1 MGYLGPPSYSPAQT
15 VGSADWNTYVR
26 DNLKAMASNTLLYL
40 GSSITIGAGLTAQ
53 ANLSAELYDSP
64 DGMGD
69 PTTNHRI
76 TIKQAGTYRVYFEVG
91 GATGATND
99 HVVREEERRVDVH
112 EQDRRPRQRVL
123 LRLRRRLLRRR
134 LPRALGHQRIDR
146 GHRAQPGQPT
156 SGDGDGGA
164 RRGMDGAVTYTV
176 PATVSTGGTS
186 TAAQFTAAQASVS
199 AIASKAHASYV
210 SPAGITLAASTTAKV
225 PLNTTVNDSY
235 DGMVDLVNSRIVIR
249 QAGTYRVRLYTIG
262 ITSFTW
268 TQFVRKNGAGS
279 LMSQANA
286 FGANYE
292 LDWAFASAS
301 ATTSRPGTRTATAR
315 RSSSPTPR

>member
-1 MGYLGPPSYSPAQT
+1 
-15 VGSADWNTYVR
+15 
-26 DNLKAMASNTLLYL
+26 
-40 GSSITIGAGLTAQ
+40 
-53 ANLSAELYDSP
+53 
-64 DGMGD
+64 MGD

-91 GATGATND
+91 GATGATTITWFAKKNGASTFMSKTVGPGSECYCD
-99 HVVREEERRVDVH
+99 FAGTFSVADFLELWVTNGSNRVTALKQVS
-112 EQDRRPRQRVL
+112 RRPATVMAVL
-123 LRLRRRLLRRR
+123 
-134 LPRALGHQRIDR
+134 GVEWI
-146 GHRAQPGQPT
+146 
-156 SGDGDGGA
+156 
-164 RRGMDGAVTYTV
+164 GAVTYTV
-176 PATVSTGGTS
+176 PATVVDGRHLDRRAVHRRAGIRLGDRVEG
-186 TAAQFTAAQASVS
+186 ARL
-199 AIASKAHASYV
+199 SYV
-210 SPAGITLAASTTAKV
+210 NPGGITLAASTTAKV

-292 LDWAFASAS
+292 LDWAFAFSVGDYIEAWYTNGNGSSIFLTDAS
-301 ATTSRPGTRTATAR
+301 VINSPYPDGTVFGLQAEWI
-315 RSSSPTPR
+315 SP